1 MKTEKLQKVLARAGF
16 GSRRTLEGWI
26 TQGRVEVNGA
36 VATLGTRI
44 SSRDKVKVDGRFIQF
59 PEISKNPRVL
69 LYHKPAGEICT
80 RKDPEGRATVF
91 QALPRLSGG
100 RWIAVGRLDYNTAG
114 LLIFTDDGE
123 FANQMMHPSSN
134 LEREYAVRV
143 FGAVDEEILSKLKI
157 GISLDDGFAKFDNI
171 VDAGG
176 QGSNHW
182 YHVIVKEGR
191 NRIVRRLWESQGITV
206 SRLIR
211 VRYGPVALPRRL
223 PQGSWQELSSKEIA
237 DLLNALKQYT
247 SDPSL

>member
-1 MKTEKLQKVLARAGF
+1 MKTEKLQKVLARAGL
-16 GSRRTLEGWI
+16 GSRRTLEDWI
-26 TQGRVEVNGA
+26 SQGRVQVNGA
-36 VATLGTRI
+36 VASLGARV
-44 SSRDKVKVDGRFIQF
+44 SNRDKVKVDGRLIQF
-59 PEISKNPRVL
+59 PEITKEPRVL
-69 LYHKPAGEICT
+69 LYHKPAGEMCT

-114 LLIFTDDGE
+114 LLIFTDSGE
-123 FANQMMHPSSN
+123 LANQLMHPSSN

-143 FGAVDEEILSKLKI
+143 FGAVDVEILKKLKE
-157 GISLDDGFAKFDNI
+157 GVSLEDGFAKFENI

-223 PQGSWQELSSKEIA
+223 PQGAWQELSTKEIT
-237 DLLNALKQYT
+237 DLLNALKQYAE
-247 SDPSL
+247 PSSL

>member
-1 MKTEKLQKVLARAGF
+1 MSTEKLQKVLARAGL

-26 TQGRVEVNGA
+26 SQGRVEVNGV
-36 VATLGTRI
+36 VATLGTRV
-44 SSRDKVKVDGRFIQF
+44 SVQDKIKVDGRFIQF

-69 LYHKPAGEICT
+69 LYHKPAGEMCT

-114 LLIFTDDGE
+114 LLIFTDSGE
-123 FANQMMHPSSN
+123 LANQLMHPSSN

-143 FGAVDEEILSKLKI
+143 FGAVDPEVLKQLIIGLSLE
-157 GISLDDGFAKFDNI
+157 DGFAKFENI

-223 PQGSWQELSSKEIA
+223 PQGKWQELTSKEIT
-237 DLLNALKQYT
+237 DLMK
-247 SDPSL
+247 SLQDYKSST